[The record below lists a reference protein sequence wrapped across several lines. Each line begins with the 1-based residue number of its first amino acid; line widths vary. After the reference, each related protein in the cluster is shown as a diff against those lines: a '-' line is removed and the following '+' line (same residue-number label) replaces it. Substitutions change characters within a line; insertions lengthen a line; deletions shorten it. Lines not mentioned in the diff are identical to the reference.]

1 MSTRKDIKNIAI
13 IAHVDHGKTTLVDEM
28 LHQSGIFRDNEAV
41 QERVMDSNDLEKER
55 GITIL
60 SKNTSIHYKD
70 TKINIVDT
78 PGHAD
83 FGGEVERI
91 LTMVDGVLLVVDA
104 FEGCM
109 PQTRFV
115 LKKALGL
122 KKTPLVVVNKIDRD
136 GARPKEVIDEVLDL
150 FIELGA
156 DDDQLEFPV
165 VLTSARNGIAKLTME
180 EESDNLEALFK
191 VIL

>member
-1 MSTRKDIKNIAI
+1 MCLTEQFSSETALTKRSKEGIIVAKQERKDIRNIAI

-28 LHQSGIFRDNEAV
+28 LHQSGIFRDNEIV

-83 FGGEVERI
+83 FGG
-91 LTMVDGVLLVVDA
+91 
-104 FEGCM
+104 
-109 PQTRFV
+109 
-115 LKKALGL
+115 
-122 KKTPLVVVNKIDRD
+122 
-136 GARPKEVIDEVLDL
+136 
-150 FIELGA
+150 
-156 DDDQLEFPV
+156 
-165 VLTSARNGIAKLTME
+165 
-180 EESDNLEALFK
+180 
-191 VIL
+191 